1 MKLTLRQAILF
12 LVGGTAGALRMQN
25 ASSTAHADIVT
36 VKFGDT
42 TWGLSRKYGTTVKKI
57 VKDNHLKN
65 GGKDIYVDQKLNIK
79 NNKKVKTA
87 YADTKTTSTSA
98 QSAVSQAPAAS
109 SIQSSQQQSYNYGGS
124 QTPAYSSRAN
134 NGSTNYN
141 SPVSGGEQAAKNWI
155 AARESGGNY
164 NAVNASSGAYGKFQ
178 LLPGYLHGDY
188 SPANQEQT
196 ADKYVSSRYGSWTT
210 AKAFWEANGWY

>member
-12 LVGGTAGALRMQN
+12 LVGGTAGALGMQN

-109 SIQSSQQQSYNYGGS
+109 SIQSSQQQSYNYG
-124 QTPAYSSRAN
+124 AH
-134 NGSTNYN
+134 
-141 SPVSGGEQAAKNWI
+141 K
-155 AARESGGNY
+155 
-164 NAVNASSGAYGKFQ
+164 
-178 LLPGYLHGDY
+178 LLHTV
-188 SPANQEQT
+188 QEQIMVQLIIIHLFLVVN
-196 ADKYVSSRYGSWTT
+196 KLLRIGLLQENLVVIIML
-210 AKAFWEANGWY
+210 